1 MTRQGDGMTTSWD
14 RQSGE
19 TEEWYDC
26 FRLYLYMGPD
36 RTIAAAHAFATRLAK
51 GAVHAQ
57 LGSWRRAA
65 QRHQWQARAAD
76 FDAEMCRKA
85 MAGDERLKMV
95 AELLQQVYG
104 VLRHA
109 DLLTLSKEEARQ
121 LLPTFRLF
129 FRDLLQFHQTQATQL
144 LAAKGGVELTADDLV
159 KFLGEMG
166 GWQSLL
172 AEIESVTESVVETS
186 SSEANLQPLRDVL
199 AHFYP
204 DEASA
209 RRIAAQANLDTARI
223 HFAPRA
229 VADSKLPV
237 ELQEGR
243 VNLLQPILYCT
254 FAELDKDAFPAHVSR
269 RNPRR
274 LIARKYHWLPNA
286 CWGFLLLVTGWRDA
300 CETDQRPH
308 LTHALY
314 QHHFFDERLKANG
327 NGDLSQP

>member
-1 MTRQGDGMTTSWD
+1 MTTSWD

-19 TEEWYDC
+19 TEEWYDR

-209 RRIAAQANLDTARI
+209 RRIAAQAHLDTARI

-229 VADSKLPV
+229 VDSWHAILTEAAHAGLLEHVIDAAQKEYGSNP
-237 ELQEGR
+237 ELARAVRRYRQSCSQKSRSPKSRSQSKKPQGR
-243 VNLLQPILYCT
+243 
-254 FAELDKDAFPAHVSR
+254 
-269 RNPRR
+269 
-274 LIARKYHWLPNA
+274 RK
-286 CWGFLLLVTGWRDA
+286 T
-300 CETDQRPH
+300 
-308 LTHALY
+308 
-314 QHHFFDERLKANG
+314 
-327 NGDLSQP
+327 

>member
-1 MTRQGDGMTTSWD
+1 MTTSWD
-14 RQSGE
+14 RQSDE
-19 TEEWYDC
+19 TEEWYDR

-36 RTIAAAHAFATRLAK
+36 RTLASAHAFATRLAK

-76 FDAEMCRKA
+76 FDAAMCRKA
-85 MAGDERLKMV
+85 MDGDEQPKMV

-144 LAAKGGVELTADDLV
+144 MAAKGGMELTADDLV

-172 AEIESVTESVVETS
+172 AEIERVTERVTETTPI
-186 SSEANLQPLRDVL
+186 EANWQPLRDVL

-204 DEASA
+204 DETSA
-209 RRIAAQANLDTARI
+209 RRIAAQAHLDTARI

-229 VADSKLPV
+229 VDSWHAILTEAAHAGLLEQVIDATQQEYGANP
-237 ELQEGR
+237 ELTQAVR
-243 VNLLQPILYCT
+243 RYRQ
-254 FAELDKDAFPAHVSR
+254 SR
-269 RNPRR
+269 SQKSRSQSKKPQDRR
-274 LIARKYHWLPNA
+274 
-286 CWGFLLLVTGWRDA
+286 
-300 CETDQRPH
+300 
-308 LTHALY
+308 
-314 QHHFFDERLKANG
+314 KA
-327 NGDLSQP
+327 